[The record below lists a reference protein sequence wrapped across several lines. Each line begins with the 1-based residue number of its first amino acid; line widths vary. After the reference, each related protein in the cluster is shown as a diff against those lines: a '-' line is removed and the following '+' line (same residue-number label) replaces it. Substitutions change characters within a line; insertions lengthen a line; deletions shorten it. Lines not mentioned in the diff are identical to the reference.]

1 MTTLLIGLYV
11 VCELIANVAA
21 SKPMMV
27 T

>member
-21 SKPMMV
+21 SNPMMV